1 MSSLGLGPSRWYYG
15 LAALIAVAG
24 IALSISTMIAG
35 ISSMDSEMQ
44 QVVVPGNS
52 DLQLSVVGEYT
63 IFYENRSVVDGRIYS
78 TGDDIPGLQIEVK
91 NKTTGIE
98 VDTYTPGGSM
108 SYSFGGRTGRSLLA
122 FNIDQPGTYVLSAG
136 YPEGTSGPQVV
147 LAVGHGLAGSIV
159 SRIMLPLLLFFGS
172 IAAAAIIAILT
183 YLKRKE
189 AAKRADEEERMIKG
203 M

>member
-1 MSSLGLGPSRWYYG
+1 MSNSDLGPSRWYYG

-24 IALSISTMIAG
+24 IALSISTMISG
-35 ISSMDSEMQ
+35 ISSMGSEMQ

-52 DLQLSVVGEYT
+52 DLQFSVVGEYT
-63 IFYENRSVVDGRIYS
+63 IFYENQSVVDGRVYS
-78 TGDDIPGLQIEVK
+78 TGGDIPSLQIEVK
-91 NKTTGIE
+91 NKTTGIK
-98 VDTYTPGGSM
+98 VDTYTPGGSF
-108 SYSFGGRTGRSLLA
+108 SYSFGGRTGRSVLA

-159 SRIMLPLLLFFGS
+159 SGIMLPLLLFFGS
-172 IAAAAIIAILT
+172 IVVAAIIVILT

-189 AAKRADEEERMIKG
+189 AVKRADEEERKIKG
-203 M
+203 T